1 MPPCHNVHNHCS
13 STVHVCIFCIWYTWL
28 RSLGHAMLHG
38 KSWSSF
44 AHSRASR
51 GFAPSTAKSP
61 AFSKVVGKGS
71 FPSSSCQG
79 LQAMSGTMCHHPPQE
94 WSTFDIDINSW
105 QWLAKHRSRTTT
117 LNNCNKCNKWAS
129 THHEPIKTYLIPILT
144 LDATRISSATPRPP
158 STSPTY
164 PHLSQGPCRRLHQLR
179 RRPRGQHAQP
189 LSRCRHGAQVPLAQE
204 LLLQTSLRRRNL
216 PFWKPQPLLNL
227 HWAWWFSDFKM
238 FKPSQKNMKFW
249 RSISNH

>member
-1 MPPCHNVHNHCS
+1 MSPCHNVHNHCS

-44 AHSRASR
+44 AHSCASR

-79 LQAMSGTMCHHPPQE
+79 LQAMSGTMHHHPPQE

-129 THHEPIKTYLIPILT
+129 THHELIKTYLIPILT
-144 LDATRISSATPRPP
+144 LDATRIWSATPRPP
-158 STSPTY
+158 STSPTWVRGRAAVSTNSAGDREGNT
-164 PHLSQGPCRRLHQLR
+164 HSPCRGADTAPKCRWPR
-179 RRPRGQHAQP
+179 ICCFRPCWG
-189 LSRCRHGAQVPLAQE
+189 VE
-204 LLLQTSLRRRNL
+204 TFL

-227 HWAWWFSDFKM
+227 HWAWWFSEFKM
-238 FKPSQKNMKFW
+238 FKPSQKNMKVDF
-249 RSISNH
+249 